1 MTDSGNLNDENLDEG
16 NEIDSKASSELAHQ
30 KVQKE
35 RNNFLQLIIL
45 LLLVLGILL
54 LVLGSKFYIYIFFFL
69 LFIIKFTI

>member
-16 NEIDSKASSELAHQ
+16 SEIDSKASSELAHQ

-54 LVLGSKFYIYIFFFL
+54 LVLGSKFYIYIFL

>member
-16 NEIDSKASSELAHQ
+16 SEIDSKASSELAHQ

-54 LVLGSKFYIYIFFFL
+54 LVLGSKFYIYIFFFSP
-69 LFIIKFTI
+69 FYN